1 VLFRHGDPRT
11 VMNYGHHKLHHD
23 MPMISNPGPRMYL
36 RALHA
41 DNDSGA
47 KHTARGLQP
56 LSAAE
61 RAVFRDQ
68 FNVDEDRVK
77 AVFSAPPAPVG

>member
-1 VLFRHGDPRT
+1 
-11 VMNYGHHKLHHD
+11 